1 MLELPIEAKHEAKR
15 SAKRKRSAVLP
26 NKAAERHSEVSFSQP
41 TKIQV
46 ITHSLETGQ
55 LEKDEKVM
63 INTCFR
69 LINYVKTKEGRT
81 LDSVKNLISH
91 MERSLLSLHRKK
103 KKLVEKRY
111 NKGV

>member
-1 MLELPIEAKHEAKR
+1 MLELPIEAGAKKTT
-15 SAKRKRSAVLP
+15 SPK
-26 NKAAERHSEVSFSQP
+26 